1 MDTNKETS
9 DRKEQ
14 KSNFNLLQTC
24 QTLRNIFFLILKS
37 IYCISTFTYN
47 FYQSH

>member
-24 QTLRNIFFLILKS
+24 QTLRNIFF
-37 IYCISTFTYN
+37 FN
-47 FYQSH
+47 FKIHLLYLHFYL